1 MQLTQKET
9 MLLQD
14 MKSQE
19 QLCIEKYAKYAAE
32 ASDPQLQDLFSTIQQ
47 AEQTHLNTISD
58 MLSGTVPMM
67 GGGQQQIPQPQKSN
81 CDQAKMQEDAYLCQD
96 ALSMEKYVSG
106 GYNTTIF
113 EFRDKQA
120 RDALN
125 HIQKEEQ
132 EHGKYIYDYM
142 AVNGMY
148 A

>member
-81 CDQAKMQEDAYLCQD
+81 CDRPKCRR
-96 ALSMEKYVSG
+96 
-106 GYNTTIF
+106 TRIC
-113 EFRDKQA
+113 A
-120 RDALN
+120 RTR
-125 HIQKEEQ
+125 
-132 EHGKYIYDYM
+132 
-142 AVNGMY
+142 
-148 A
+148 

>member
-1 MQLTQKET
+1 

-19 QLCIEKYAKYAAE
+19 QLCIEKYAKYATQAC
-32 ASDPQLQDLFSTIQQ
+32 DPQLQDLFSTIQQ
-47 AEQTHLNTISD
+47 AEQTHLNTLTD

-67 GGGQQQIPQPQKSN
+67 GGGGQQQIPEPAQSN
-81 CDQAKMQEDAYLCQD
+81 CDAAQKQEDAYLCQD
-96 ALSMEKYVSG
+96 ALSMEKHVSG